1 MAEDCRLAGIY
12 KRPLLSK
19 NTLKTNYCLYYPLP
33 SFFVRPLL
41 LNLKHQGIVIREV
54 VDKLI
59 SLRLC
64 AQLLPTLNPHL
75 ERLAGVTFQIKAYF

>member
-33 SFFVRPLL
+33 SFFVR
-41 LNLKHQGIVIREV
+41 GIVIREV